1 VYTAIIG
8 YSAPSVMARIERV
21 RNIGIVAHID
31 AGKTTVSER
40 FLFYSGKRHQIG
52 EVHDGEAEMDWRDQE
67 RERGITITAAATSFE
82 WQKHDIHLIDTP
94 GHVDFTIEV
103 ERSLRVLDGAVVVF
117 DAVSGVEPQS
127 ETVWHQADKF
137 HVPRLCF
144 INKMDRVGADFPA
157 AVAEIRTRLGANPV
171 PIQLPAGAEDAFR
184 GAIDLVRMKYFGF
197 TGDPNNEVVEGEIP
211 PEHAEAAAAAR
222 EQLLE
227 KIGEVDDGIAEKFL
241 EGQDIPDADL
251 IAAIRRACIAVKI
264 VPVLCGA
271 ALRNKGVRPL
281 LDAVVAYLPS
291 PVDLP
296 PVHGVNPRDTDEK
309 LERAPRDSEPL
320 AALAFK
326 VEMDEGRKVV
336 FMRIFSGTLKAGDE
350 VLNARTYRKEK
361 AARLFD
367 LHAARRQRI
376 DKAVAGMIV
385 GAAGLKD
392 ATTGDTVCAPS
403 APILL
408 ERIDTYEPVIS
419 VAVEPETNAE
429 KERLDFALG
438 KMVEEDPTFRVRE
451 DAETGQTIVSG
462 MGELHLEIIVD
473 RLTREYKVKPRVGKP
488 QVVYRETISSPA
500 QATARFERSLKDEA
514 IFGEAACRVAPLAL
528 DTFMPVPPEQ
538 LVPAAVLEAAMQ
550 GLRDAAQSGPDGYPM
565 QDVEVA
571 LTGVGF
577 REDADPAVG
586 VRAAASEAF
595 RKAVAQ
601 ANPVKLEPIMAVE
614 VVVPEEHLGAVIG
627 DLNARAGHI
636 QNVGAR
642 GAKSVVDA
650 LVSLASMFGYST
662 KLRTLTSGRADFT
675 MQFSRYDALKG

>member
-1 VYTAIIG
+1 
-8 YSAPSVMARIERV
+8 
-21 RNIGIVAHID
+21 
-31 AGKTTVSER
+31 
-40 FLFYSGKRHQIG
+40 
-52 EVHDGEAEMDWRDQE
+52 
-67 RERGITITAAATSFE
+67 
-82 WQKHDIHLIDTP
+82 
-94 GHVDFTIEV
+94 
-103 ERSLRVLDGAVVVF
+103 
-117 DAVSGVEPQS
+117 
-127 ETVWHQADKF
+127 
-137 HVPRLCF
+137 
-144 INKMDRVGADFPA
+144 
-157 AVAEIRTRLGANPV
+157 
-171 PIQLPAGAEDAFR
+171 
-184 GAIDLVRMKYFGF
+184 
-197 TGDPNNEVVEGEIP
+197 
-211 PEHAEAAAAAR
+211 
-222 EQLLE
+222 
-227 KIGEVDDGIAEKFL
+227 
-241 EGQDIPDADL
+241 
-251 IAAIRRACIAVKI
+251 

-291 PVDLP
+291 PLDLP
-296 PVHGVNPRDTDEK
+296 PVHGVNPRDTEEK
-309 LERAPRDSEPL
+309 LERAPKDSEPL

-514 IFGEAACRVAPLAL
+514 IFGEASCRVAPLARG
-528 DTFMPVPPEQ
+528 TGMKVSSKVPPEQ

-565 QDVEVA
+565 QDVEVT
-571 LTGVGF
+571 LTGVAF
-577 REDADPAVG
+577 REEADPAVG

-601 ANPVKLEPIMAVE
+601 AHPVKLEPIMAVE

-627 DLNARAGHI
+627 DLNARSGHI